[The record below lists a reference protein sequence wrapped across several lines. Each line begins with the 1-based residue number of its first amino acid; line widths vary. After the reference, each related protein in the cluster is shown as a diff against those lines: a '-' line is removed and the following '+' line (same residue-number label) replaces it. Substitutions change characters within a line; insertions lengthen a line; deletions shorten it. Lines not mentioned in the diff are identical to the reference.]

1 LPSDRLFA
9 TWQLDSERVRAL
21 ANGSAVAF
29 AGEPA
34 ASVAILSQWSTLV
47 KSDPKRALAEQSRVR
62 EEFKNAFARGLVCAG
77 FERGEERSRYLLFNP

>member
-1 LPSDRLFA
+1 
-9 TWQLDSERVRAL
+9 
-21 ANGSAVAF
+21 
-29 AGEPA
+29 
-34 ASVAILSQWSTLV
+34 VAIPSQWSTLV